1 MEKRILSKTAP
12 QHGGRVARNVCFSN
26 WKTEVVR
33 LLVSLLH
40 SFVRR
45 SQHVPARMARKCCFS
60 LWESIMCTKLA
71 FHAQVREAQAA
82 FGKAWRKPAQSKV
95 LLS

>member
-1 MEKRILSKTAP
+1 
-12 QHGGRVARNVCFSN
+12 
-26 WKTEVVR
+26 
-33 LLVSLLH
+33 
-40 SFVRR
+40 
-45 SQHVPARMARKCCFS
+45 
-60 LWESIMCTKLA
+60 MCTKLA